1 MADCK
6 KFGPGYPKTDK
17 YIDDNCG
24 EASEKVQK
32 LKETVEQ
39 YNRDATTINDIVDS
53 YPDLAAYRIDLIDEK
68 YTNVPANEQF
78 NNSFNNLGSLKTD
91 TAGTL
96 DKVVDL
102 RLLNED
108 GSVSFPDT
116 ATDTAFGTI
125 QSLLAENGPM
135 WGYGREL
142 ARLWTKFDEYAK
154 EIGKLLTE
162 EDGTKVAAAGD
173 EGYAAAYKAY
183 TENNTPN
190 PRAMDAHYA
199 AADLAGQRG
208 RKEAERIAREQLER
222 DRASV
227 SSLAALTI
235 NENYLS
241 KPYREQCYI
250 QAQIFELVKLR
261 RTPEMPKQRQLP
273 VSNATTNPVAQAC
286 IMAAG
291 EPFGFINKLTQSESI
306 KTMFEIPPE
315 ILSQLQ
321 PTVRLYKVIPGEK
334 AGTEEDVEITF
345 DGSTTASDVKEML
358 ANKKRRG
365 RGVGLKSFNWTY
377 DGSDPFSTKKSI
389 KAKLKLHAASFAEL
403 LAPRGSGRKAFRYV
417 DLALK
422 TGGTESGCRNSVGD
436 IIEDASSKLNFRL
449 KVLVGYAIPKKL
461 AISRGDRKKIQ
472 AAIRD
477 SFVTLELTP
486 TIHEFEFDEFG
497 RVNLVI
503 NYLAYI
509 EDFFDDFYYDIFAV
523 GEKSATANFNR
534 RMKKA
539 FGKAKKNK
547 DAGSD
552 PTPTEEEDPEI
563 LKAEQ
568 MSNLKALLSALF
580 EKKRLYYYK
589 IGYASLTE
597 AMYGGILPVYDVDG
611 GMPNRNA
618 VTTEV
623 SSLRTRARAAETA
636 GETAAATAATKKA
649 DNLETHLGFD
659 TAKGFG
665 SDAYEQITF
674 FYLYDLI
681 DIILNGIEVAL
692 RSTYPNAL
700 GNLTA
705 PVGATH
711 IKTKEK
717 TTLRRMQTNFKKLR
731 VLLGPI
737 ELSDPLRPDI
747 YLNVSIGEIPI
758 SVNYFTEWMTSKV
771 LAKSRTGFTLSAFI
785 NQFVKNYLRNF
796 LNDNKCGGD
805 KSRQR
810 ASLYNSSVSSY
821 YDGATDEIS
830 EILLK
835 GWRREKVANKRMDY
849 YIPKFTGTALLNT
862 MGSRVNEGP
871 RNKGQQSQRNWMIF
885 YAGRSRPQGLMHGD
899 FVSDNKHGIFHYVL
913 GSDKGIV
920 KTIKLDRTSATGLKE
935 LRFEQEGYDG
945 LMQLREVYNVT
956 VEAFLLP
963 NTFPGTYMY
972 VDPRGFA
979 PSTTG
984 YHYNQNKKKMPLDQ
998 YELSRYGIGGYYMI
1012 IRTTNTIAE
1021 GVRSSQ
1027 IIAHWVAEVDKTS
1040 KSNDGNNASVD
1051 SNPDVSTVKKCASK
1065 RTEYQASTS
1074 DNKDPVPEDD
1084 VGYQE
1089 NEELGESTPAGDP
1102 QDSTPQ

>member
-6 KFGPGYPKTDK
+6 KFGPGYPETDQF
-17 YIDDNCG
+17 IDDNCG
-24 EASEKVQK
+24 NIAAGVLSLQESIAAFNAAAVLINTAAGEHAELSQFKVEEVSDDYAGVNYATQFNKSFSDLSGLTSTAESALKTQKDFEDTLAADESLSFAETAVDNAYLEIKSAKDALVTAATEISDLSDTFELITKTLSEK
-32 LKETVEQ
+32 LSAED
-39 YNRDATTINDIVDS
+39 DAAI
-53 YPDLAAYRIDLIDEK
+53 K
-68 YTNVPANEQF
+68 
-78 NNSFNNLGSLKTD
+78 
-91 TAGTL
+91 
-96 DKVVDL
+96 
-102 RLLNED
+102 
-108 GSVSFPDT
+108 
-116 ATDTAFGTI
+116 
-125 QSLLAENGPM
+125 
-135 WGYGREL
+135 
-142 ARLWTKFDEYAK
+142 
-154 EIGKLLTE
+154 
-162 EDGTKVAAAGD
+162 AAGD
-173 EGYAAAYKAY
+173 AAAAKAKIAY
-183 TENNTPN
+183 GKVDISDKQDVNARNQAVAN
-190 PRAMDAHYA
+190 AK
-199 AADLAGQRG
+199 
-208 RKEAERIAREQLER
+208 KEAERIAREQIEK
-222 DRASV
+222 DR
-227 SSLAALTI
+227 SSISNIAALTV

-241 KPYREQCYI
+241 KPFREQCYI
-250 QAQIFELVKLR
+250 QSNIFELIKLR
-261 RTPEMPKQRQLP
+261 RTPEMPKQEKLP
-273 VSNATTNPVAQAC
+273 NTYATAAPVGQAC

-291 EPFGFINKLTQSESI
+291 APFGFINKLTQSESI

-321 PTVRLYKVIPGEK
+321 PTVRLYKVVPGKK

-403 LAPRGSGRKAFRYV
+403 LAPRGTGRRTFRYV

-422 TGGTESGCRNSVGD
+422 TGGTESECRNSVGD

-461 AISRGDRKKIQ
+461 AISRGDRSKIQ

-497 RVNLVI
+497 RVNLIV

-509 EDFFDDFYYDIFAV
+509 EDFFDDFYYDIFAA

-539 FGKAKKNK
+539 FGKAKKNTN
-547 DAGSD
+547 ANSA
-552 PTPTEEEDPEI
+552 PEEEDPEI

-580 EKKRLYYYK
+580 EKKRIYYYK

-611 GMPNRNA
+611 GMPNRSA

-623 SSLRTRARAAETA
+623 ASLRTQAREAETA
-636 GETAAATAATKKA
+636 GMTEDATAATKKA
-649 DNLETHLGFD
+649 DTLETHLGID

-681 DIILNGIEVAL
+681 DIILNGIDVAL

-700 GNLTA
+700 SKLV
-705 PVGATH
+705 PPDDGAANV
-711 IKTKEK
+711 ITKEK
-717 TTLRRMQTNFKKLR
+717 KTLRRMQTNFKKLR

-737 ELSDPLRPDI
+737 EISDPRKPDT

-758 SVNYFTEWMTSKV
+758 SVNYFTEWMSSKV

-785 NQFVKNYLRNF
+785 SQFVKNYLRNF
-796 LNDNKCGGD
+796 LNDNRCGGD

-810 ASLYNSSVSSY
+810 VSLYNSSVSSY
-821 YDGATDEIS
+821 YDGPRDEVS
-830 EILLK
+830 EIILR
-835 GWRREKVANKRMDY
+835 GWKREKVANKRVDY
-849 YIPKFTGTALLNT
+849 YIPRFTGKALLNT

-885 YAGRSRPQGLMHGD
+885 YAGRSRPQGLMRGD
-899 FVSDNKHGIFHYVL
+899 FMSDNEHGIFHYVL